1 MSEPRR
7 LLDDLNAPPEAAA
20 LLRSLSAP
28 TPPSAAKQAELGR
41 QLAALTSPA
50 PIIAAGASL
59 WVKGA
64 LVIGALGMAGAVVWA
79 LRPAP
84 TVVNVPTIASSNA
97 PAAVSAPVAANSAVA
112 PVEPAPPVDAARAD
126 ALPSSASAAS
136 AASAGRSKPSPRDNL
151 AEEEAL
157 LEQARRLAG
166 SSPGQALTLLQQYQ
180 RRFPSGQLAAE
191 RMFLSVDVL
200 TRLGKTAAARK
211 QADALMRAFPSSVYA
226 AQVKARS
233 SNP

>member
-7 LLDDLNAPPEAAA
+7 LLDDANAPSEVAA

-41 QLAALTSPA
+41 QLAALASPA
-50 PIIAAGASL
+50 PIAAAGASL

-64 LVIGALGMAGAVVWA
+64 FVIGGLGIAGAVVWA
-79 LRPAP
+79 LRPTPPAP
-84 TVVNVPTIASSNA
+84 T
-97 PAAVSAPVAANSAVA
+97 PAAVVTAPAVVATPVPLPVSTDSAAAPS
-112 PVEPAPPVDAARAD
+112 EPAPTADAPRAD
-126 ALPSSASAAS
+126 AAPSSA
-136 AASAGRSKPSPRDNL
+136 RVKPSPRDNL

-200 TRLGKTAAARK
+200 TRLGKADAARK
-211 QADALMRAFPSSVYA
+211 QADALMRAFPGSVYA

>member
-7 LLDDLNAPPEAAA
+7 LLEDVTAPSEAAA
-20 LLRSLSAP
+20 LLRSLYAP

-41 QLAALTSPA
+41 QLAALASPA
-50 PIIAAGASL
+50 PIVAAGAAL

-64 LVIGALGMAGAVVWA
+64 LVIGALGIAGAVVWA
-79 LRPAP
+79 LRPTP
-84 TVVNVPTIASSNA
+84 SEPPPVVVNPPAVVNA
-97 PAAVSAPVAANSAVA
+97 PVQPPVSSESAAA
-112 PVEPAPPVDAARAD
+112 PVEPAPPTDVPRAD
-126 ALPSSASAAS
+126 APPST
-136 AASAGRSKPSPRDNL
+136 AGTRAKPSPRDNL

-180 RRFPSGQLAAE
+180 RRFPAGQLAAE

-200 TRLGKTAAARK
+200 ARLGKNEAARK
-211 QADALMRAFPSSVYA
+211 QADALMRAFPGSVYA

>member
-7 LLDDLNAPPEAAA
+7 LLHDVNAPSEAAA
-20 LLRSLSAP
+20 LLRSLAVP
-28 TPPSAAKQAELGR
+28 TAPSAEKQADLGR
-41 QLAALTSPA
+41 QLAALASPA
-50 PIIAAGASL
+50 PIVAAGAAL

-64 LVIGALGMAGAVVWA
+64 LVIGAISIAGAVVWA
-79 LRPAP
+79 LRPTPSEPPPAVVSPPAIVTPPVQPSVPSATAPIAPAP
-84 TVVNVPTIASSNA
+84 TPDA
-97 PAAVSAPVAANSAVA
+97 PRGDV
-112 PVEPAPPVDAARAD
+112 
-126 ALPSSASAAS
+126 PSSASGTRA
-136 AASAGRSKPSPRDNL
+136 RPSPRDNL

-180 RRFPSGQLAAE
+180 RRFPAGQLSAE
-191 RMFLSVDVL
+191 RLFLSVDVL
-200 TRLGKTAAARK
+200 TRLGKTDAARK

>member
-7 LLDDLNAPPEAAA
+7 LLDDVNAPSEAAA

-41 QLAALTSPA
+41 QLAALASPA
-50 PIIAAGASL
+50 PIVAAGAAL
-59 WVKGA
+59 WLKGA
-64 LVIGALGMAGAVVWA
+64 LVIGAIGIAGAVVWA

-84 TVVNVPTIASSNA
+84 AEPPPVVVNPPALVTPPVQPPVSSDSA
-97 PAAVSAPVAANSAVA
+97 TAPVQ
-112 PVEPAPPVDAARAD
+112 PAPPSDAPRAD
-126 ALPSSASAAS
+126 APSSAP
-136 AASAGRSKPSPRDNL
+136 GTRTKPSPRDNL

-157 LEQARRLAG
+157 LEQARRLAA

-180 RRFPSGQLAAE
+180 RRFPAGQLTAE

-200 TRLGKTAAARK
+200 TRLGKTSAARK